1 MYLAISTRPDILFS
15 VSKASRKNNNPNL
28 EDWINVIKIFRY
40 IKGTINYGL
49 KFTKDITLNAYC
61 DADYAGDEE
70 TKKSTT
76 GYLLTMGNSP
86 TTWYSK
92 LQHCVSISTAESE
105 YYSINECA
113 SHCLWYINLF
123 NELDINLNLITIN
136 VDNKAAIYNCKN
148 QTINPKSKHID
159 IKYHRIRELVQNK
172 KIDLNYIKSQDNLA
186 DGFTKYLPKSLMTK
200 FRESLLTRF

>member
-1 MYLAISTRPDILFS
+1 MLKEKFEITDIGLADFIIGIKIEKLNDGYLLHQKRYIENILDRFEINKYKQTSNTVPIIDEKLRNKTIDKTLYQQAVGSLLYLAISTRPDILFS
-15 VSKASRKNNNPNL
+15 VSKASRKNNNPNF

-92 LQHCVSISTAESE
+92 LQHCVSISTDESE

-113 SHCLWYINLF
+113 SHCLWY
-123 NELDINLNLITIN
+123 
-136 VDNKAAIYNCKN
+136 
-148 QTINPKSKHID
+148 
-159 IKYHRIRELVQNK
+159 
-172 KIDLNYIKSQDNLA
+172 
-186 DGFTKYLPKSLMTK
+186 
-200 FRESLLTRF
+200 